1 MLLDTET
8 AVPVGL
14 APNKLFVIE
23 LTAPPEPRRLFTVFV
38 TPVVFTVTDPTSGS
52 VTVPPFKLSNGAP
65 LPFPPKRPS
74 GPTIFDS

>member
-1 MLLDTET
+1 MLLDTDT

-14 APNKLFVIE
+14 APNKFVTE
-23 LTAPPEPRRLFTVFV
+23 LIAPPEPRRLFTVFV

-52 VTVPPFKLSNGAP
+52 ASVPPFKLNNGAP
-65 LPFPPKRPS
+65 LPLPPKRPS